1 VLEARPDELL
11 VQYKS
16 PRTVL
21 QPRSTSFTLARF
33 RVARGTP
40 NLEVPA

>member
-1 VLEARPDELL
+1 VL

-21 QPRSTSFTLARF
+21 QPLATSLTLARF

-40 NLEVPA
+40 SVEVLA